1 MQAVEP
7 APRLVDRLADKIG
20 GEAPVLKQRFI
31 LKGIVVLG
39 YGHGSGI
46 EPAVDYLGNPPHPGP
61 TFLTIEG
68 QLIDKG
74 SVQVQRLFEPGK
86 ARLILQFLH
95 TTHALV
101 VPAGL
106 TAPDRQ
112 RRPPVP
118 FAGESPV
125 NIILQPVAEA
135 PLLDVLRVPVYL
147 VVAGDEVVLYRR
159 GADIPGLLSIVEQ
172 RRFAAPAE
180 GVGVPYRL
188 AAEEQ
193 VLFLQLFEHL
203 RVGVFN
209 EFAGKR
215 IFPDNVTLQVHGV
228 DEVQLVF
235 QPGFVVNLAVSRRH
249 VHYPRPLLQRDK
261 IGGDYPVGQVFGR
274 FL

>member
-61 TFLTIEG
+61 AFLTIEG

-74 SVQVQRLFEPGK
+74 SVQIQRLFEAGK
-86 ARLILQFLH
+86 ARFILQFLH
-95 TTHALV
+95 TAHALV
-101 VPAGL
+101 MTTGL

-112 RRPPVP
+112 WRPPITLT
-118 FAGESPV
+118 GESPV
-125 NIILQPVAEA
+125 NVILQPVAEA
-135 PLLDVLRVPVYL
+135 PVLDVLRVPVYL
-147 VVAGDEVVLYRR
+147 VVAGNQVVLYRR
-159 GADIPGLLSIVEQ
+159 RADIPGLLGIVEQ

-188 AAEEQ
+188 AAIE
-193 VLFLQLFEHL
+193 
-203 RVGVFN
+203 
-209 EFAGKR
+209 K
-215 IFPDNVTLQVHGV
+215 P
-228 DEVQLVF
+228 
-235 QPGFVVNLAVSRRH
+235 P
-249 VHYPRPLLQRDK
+249 
-261 IGGDYPVGQVFGR
+261 
-274 FL
+274 